1 VLVEREVRDQAL
13 QPRILVL
20 ELADPPDLVD
30 AEMPVAL
37 LPDVERLS
45 LIPSCR
51 QTSPAPT
58 LTFEVTP
65 GSDHGIP
72 HTSWLV
78 VDISVSMRCCW
89 EH

>member
-1 VLVEREVRDQAL
+1 MYFEREVATKRFNR
-13 QPRILVL
+13 RILVL

-30 AEMPVAL
+30 AEMLVAL
-37 LPDVERLS
+37 LPDVERVS

-65 GSDHGIP
+65 VSDHGIP

-78 VDISVSMRCCW
+78 VDISASMRCCW